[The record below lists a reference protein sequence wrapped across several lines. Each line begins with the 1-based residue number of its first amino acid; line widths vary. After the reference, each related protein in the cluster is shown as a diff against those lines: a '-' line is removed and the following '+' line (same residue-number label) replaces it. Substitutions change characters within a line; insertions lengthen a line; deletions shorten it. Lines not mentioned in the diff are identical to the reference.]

1 MNPKAKIGS
10 ILCLLLIY
18 MIVPE
23 CEAVKYKSRLLK
35 KKEAEGTKYVKS
47 AAELQL
53 HIDDLAS
60 VFTGVIE
67 QTADHVI
74 TASTEMKIKQHALL
88 WKINGIPTAYRALF
102 HNDPAV
108 AILDTWA
115 FSMQMVNYF
124 KQGAGKEDFGK
135 WHKIAHKSSQRLE
148 AKLTQLVASGLPDGN
163 VKPLRE
169 DFWSW
174 VMEHPI
180 ARDFIY
186 RDTVIPIL
194 GEIIG
199 DQELDTLQTVGGLAV
214 GIEEIADLF
223 AVHLNLL
230 TKQARWQ
237 VELFLLETFK
247 NYDAQEAVSTIVE
260 LAKSLNQI
268 SPVIEQFPEFIAHE
282 REAFLGVL
290 QAERATILDS
300 IEEQRIVTLSEIESS
315 SNQFLKTSMDQSK
328 QLIDHLFIRALQLL
342 AASMLCA
349 VIIVVLIFRLKGTWK
364 SKID

>member
-1 MNPKAKIGS
+1 
-10 ILCLLLIY
+10 
-18 MIVPE
+18 
-23 CEAVKYKSRLLK
+23 
-35 KKEAEGTKYVKS
+35 
-47 AAELQL
+47 
-53 HIDDLAS
+53 
-60 VFTGVIE
+60 
-67 QTADHVI
+67 
-74 TASTEMKIKQHALL
+74 
-88 WKINGIPTAYRALF
+88 
-102 HNDPAV
+102 
-108 AILDTWA
+108 
-115 FSMQMVNYF
+115 MQMVNYF

>member
-1 MNPKAKIGS
+1 M
-10 ILCLLLIY
+10 
-18 MIVPE
+18 
-23 CEAVKYKSRLLK
+23 K
-35 KKEAEGTKYVKS
+35 KKETEGTKYAKS

-74 TASTEMKIKQHALL
+74 TASAEMGIKQHALL
-88 WKINGIPTAYRALF
+88 WKINGIPTTYRALF

-124 KQGAGKEDFGK
+124 NQGEGKKDFGK

-148 AKLTQLVASGLPDGN
+148 VKLTQLVASGLPDGN
-163 VKPLRE
+163 VNPLRE

-174 VMEHPI
+174 VNEHSI

-186 RDTVIPIL
+186 RDTVIPVL

-199 DQELDTLQTVGGLAV
+199 DMELNTLQTVGSLAV

-223 AVHLNLL
+223 AVHVNLL

-237 VELFLLETFK
+237 AELLLMETFK
-247 NYDAQEAVSTIVE
+247 GYDAQEAVSTIVE

-268 SPVIEQFPEFIAHE
+268 SPVVEQFPEFIAHE
-282 REAFLGVL
+282 RETFLEVL

-300 IEEQRIVTLSEIESS
+300 INEQRSVTLSEIESS
-315 SNQFLKTSMDQSK
+315 SNRFLKTSMDQSK
-328 QLIDHLFIRALQLL
+328 QLIDHLFIRAIQLL
-342 AASMLCA
+342 AAIMLCS
-349 VIIVVLIFRLKGTWK
+349 VILVVLIFRLKGKWK